1 MKKTILVFYFF
12 LSISSFAQKVSTDV
26 QMVLQ
31 VLTAQQAAWN
41 DGNLEAYMQGYW
53 KSDSLTFI
61 GKKGITKGWQSTLE
75 NYQKSYPDKSTM
87 GQLSFEI
94 LSLEYLS
101 SDAIYV
107 IGKWNLER
115 EMTKG
120 NLSGHF
126 TLVLK
131 KIKEE
136 WLIVSD
142 HSS

>member
-1 MKKTILVFYFF
+1 MKKTILIFYFL
-12 LSISSFAQKVSTDV
+12 LSISAFAQKASTDV

-41 DGNLEAYMQGYW
+41 AGNIESYMQGYW

-61 GKKGITKGWQSTLE
+61 GKKGITKGWQQTLD
-75 NYQKSYPDKSTM
+75 NYKKSYPDKTSM
-87 GQLSFEI
+87 GNLAFEVLTIEPLSPI
-94 LSLEYLS
+94 T
-101 SDAIYV
+101 IYV

-126 TLVLK
+126 TLVFK